1 LLIDELLFAETTKVV
16 QPLIANTRARH
27 RPLYHPVT
35 AGPRFHQKPQLAAY
49 MKICALLVPKEMKA
63 EHSGGLSA
71 LTDEELDAAL
81 DALRALLAER
91 AGGGDERD

>member
-1 LLIDELLFAETTKVV
+1 
-16 QPLIANTRARH
+16 
-27 RPLYHPVT
+27 
-35 AGPRFHQKPQLAAY
+35 

-91 AGGGDERD
+91 AGGGGERD